1 MPPRPN
7 FISSGTVSVR
17 GDPMRHEEVSLI
29 TKVSRVLGVDLKRL
43 EAEAVREYLE
53 AELRKVRAE
62 VVSIMAKYGVKSLEE
77 LDAKIRSGELK
88 ESDVFYDFTKLDFL
102 LDREERLR
110 KLLEEICHNRGKY

>member
-1 MPPRPN
+1 
-7 FISSGTVSVR
+7 
-17 GDPMRHEEVSLI
+17 MRHEEVSLI